1 MDLLKLHDGFPSN
14 PLQVITLP
22 IWLNDLLSIAHG
34 SVPVLHVETDAHG
47 LIHHVQHVD
56 VGVCKYSA
64 HLLLAEFTH
73 LQQLTGGCQRVKE

>member
-1 MDLLKLHDGFPSN
+1 MDQLHDSFPSD
-14 PLQVITLP
+14 PLQIINVP

-56 VGVCKYSA
+56 IGVSKYSA

-73 LQQLTGGCQRVKE
+73 LQQLTRECQRVKE